1 MFALQGSRQARAAL
15 ALTLV
20 LVVALLVSGIAS
32 APAQTANDRC
42 GDKVIDRTAL
52 DPTGG
57 DPTIVVIGF
66 NSPTEG
72 DDVIFGTNGADTIN
86 GKGGHDVICGFDGAD
101 TIHGGTGDDTVFG
114 GNGADKIHG
123 DDGNDQLFGE
133 AGADDLQGDTGDDQ
147 LFGGDDGDG
156 LDGGQGN
163 DTLFGEAANDTL
175 TGAGGD
181 DVIFGGDGGDTLD
194 GGDGNDQLTAEAG
207 DDKLLGGGG
216 DDQLFAGDGADDLQA
231 GDGLDH
237 LDGGDGND
245 TIDAGAGEDK
255 VFGGGGNDVM
265 HGGAGPDDMSGDAGD
280 DQVFGDAG
288 EDSVAGG
295 DGIDRL
301 DGGDGND
308 TLSGDAGDDT
318 VLGSAGDD
326 GLFGGDGNDTLN
338 GGGGGDGISGGAGV
352 DRADY
357 SDIAGGGISADLA
370 TGEVTGSAGADTLSE
385 IENVTGTQFDDT
397 LTGSAANN
405 VLSGGAGNDTIDGGL
420 GNDTEN
426 GDDGNDTFVQSG
438 EVGNGADV
446 MNGGAGIDTV
456 DYTSREL
463 PVTVTRDGV
472 ANDGVAG
479 EGDNVMPDIENVN
492 LRPVLNPTPQPTP
505 DLSAPVLSN
514 FKVNATRFSPN
525 GDGRL
530 DEFIASG
537 RFSEST
543 QWTFDVLS
551 GTTVLF
557 SEAGEGLTMKAA
569 WNGVSGEGRNAV
581 SATYRWR
588 LTGKDS
594 AGNQV
599 AARTGTITIDRS
611 RPRVRSVRISRKRLD
626 LSRRRSTQI
635 RFSVPEAATFR
646 VRIRRGAFVRTFGPR
661 KLEEA
666 GTVVV
671 NWNGRSAGGAKAKP
685 GRYRVE
691 VGVRDLAG
699 NLTVA
704 RSTIIV
710 VR

>member
-1 MFALQGSRQARAAL
+1 MFALQGSRHAWAAL
-15 ALTLV
+15 GLTLV
-20 LVVALLVSGIAS
+20 LVLGLLVSGITN
-32 APAQTANDRC
+32 APAQTATDRC

-57 DPTIVVIGF
+57 DPQIVVIGF
-66 NSPTEG
+66 NTPTEG
-72 DDVIFGTNGADTIN
+72 DDVIFGTNGADNIN
-86 GKGGHDVICGFDGAD
+86 GRGGHDVICGFDGPD
-101 TIHGGTGDDTVFG
+101 TIHGGSGDDTIFG

-123 DDGNDQLFGE
+123 DDGNDQLYGE

-163 DTLFGEAANDTL
+163 DTLFGEGANDTL
-175 TGAGGD
+175 NGAGGD
-181 DVIFGGDGGDTLD
+181 DVIFGGDGADTLD
-194 GGDGNDQLTAEAG
+194 GGDGNDQLTAEGGA
-207 DDKLLGGGG
+207 DKLLGAAG
-216 DDQLFAGDGADDLQA
+216 DDQLFGGDGDDDVQG

-237 LDGGDGND
+237 LDGGAGND
-245 TIDAGAGEDK
+245 TLDAGAGEDK
-255 VFGGGGNDVM
+255 VFGGDGNDVM
-265 HGGAGPDDMSGDAGD
+265 HGGAGPDDMSGGAGD

-288 EDSVAGG
+288 EDTLAGG
-295 DGIDRL
+295 DGNDRV

-308 TLSGDAGDDT
+308 TLAGDAGDDT

-326 GLFGGDGNDTLN
+326 GLFGGDGNDWLN
-338 GGGGGDGISGGAGV
+338 GGAGNDGINGGSGV
-352 DRADY
+352 DSVDY
-357 SDIAGGGISADLA
+357 SDTAGGGIHLDLT
-370 TGEVTGSAGADTLSE
+370 TGDVTGSAGADTLSDV
-385 IENVTGTQFDDT
+385 ENVTGTPFDDE
-397 LTGSAANN
+397 LTGNAANN
-405 VLSGGAGNDTIDGGL
+405 VLNGGAGNDTIDGGL

-463 PVTVTRDGV
+463 PVTVTRDGI

-492 LRPVLNPTPQPTP
+492 LRPVLNPVPAPTP
-505 DLSAPVLSN
+505 DLTAPLVTS
-514 FKVNATRFSPN
+514 FKANATRFSPN

-530 DEFIASG
+530 DEFVVSG

-543 QWTFDVLS
+543 QWTFEILS

-557 SEAGEGLTMKAA
+557 SDSGEGATIKAA

-588 LTGKDS
+588 VTGKDA
-594 AGNQV
+594 AGNQL
-599 AARTGTITIDRS
+599 ATRTGTIAIDRS
-611 RPRVRSVRISRKRLD
+611 APKVRSLRISRPRLD
-626 LSRRRSTQI
+626 LRRQRSTQI
-635 RFSVPEAATFR
+635 RFSVGEPATFR
-646 VRIRRGAFVRTFGPR
+646 VKIRRGSFLRTFGPR
-661 KLEEA
+661 RLEEA

-671 NWNGRSAGGAKAKP
+671 SWNGRSKRGAKAKP

-699 NLTVA
+699 NLTVG
-704 RSTIIV
+704 RSTIIL